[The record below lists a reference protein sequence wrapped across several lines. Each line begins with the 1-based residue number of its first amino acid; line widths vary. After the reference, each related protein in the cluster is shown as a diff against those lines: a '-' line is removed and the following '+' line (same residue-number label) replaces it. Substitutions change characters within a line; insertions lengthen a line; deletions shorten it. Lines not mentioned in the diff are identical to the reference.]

1 MSDISSVIKMI
12 DNAAIQQDYKE
23 IEKLIKILDISDQ
36 HELHSLLN
44 EKTIEVITEHKDKI
58 NIASSVKEH
67 IVWFHFYKL
76 SWSDEMLD
84 QLINIYK
91 EEHYLA
97 LESRVISAM
106 KSDEIDVSQIEKL
119 ECVFSSL
126 EFKKQIEN
134 WKKRN
139 SLA

>member
-12 DNAAIQQDYKE
+12 DNAALQQDFKE

-44 EKTIEVITEHKDKI
+44 KKTIEVITEHRGKI

-67 IVWFHFYKL
+67 IIWFHFDKL
-76 SWSDEMLD
+76 SWSEEMLD

-106 KSDEIDVSQIEKL
+106 KSDEIDVSQIDKL